1 MENQELVICRRDE
14 NTKQTVTINDA
25 SNVIIELLD
34 SIQSNLFNQAQSF
47 MDSHTVNVN
56 TWDEFKENI
65 NNGFV
70 ICGWDGQS
78 ESESKIKNETKATIR
93 CLPFEQNIDN
103 LQCVYSGNKAKY
115 VAVFSKAY

>member
-1 MENQELVICRRDE
+1 MQKTARITEPTKIPKTRSRGTPFIQ
-14 NTKQTVTINDA
+14 NTKQTVNINDA

-78 ESESKIKNETKATIR
+78 ESESKIKNETK
-93 CLPFEQNIDN
+93 
-103 LQCVYSGNKAKY
+103 
-115 VAVFSKAY
+115 SKTL